1 MLITITNLTSKPARQ
16 HLETNKRKFPP
27 FRVTSFHAYNGVV
40 VDVDEDDVEDFTEA
54 MEHEGFV
61 WDADEDE
68 LKALQENR
76 PS

>member
-1 MLITITNLTSKPARQ
+1 MLITITNLASKPARK
-16 HLETNKRKFPP
+16 HLEANSRKFPP

-40 VDVDEDDVEDFTEA
+40 VDVDEDDVENFVGFT
-54 MEHEGFV
+54 

-76 PS
+76 SS